1 MTYLDRKEKKLQA
14 KAEPVNFIVQVRRSP
29 GLAAAFARALGCW
42 NGPLALACGIFSSV
56 ISALGLPRGS
66 ISVSLK

>member
-42 NGPLALACGIFSSV
+42 NGPLALIRTFV
-56 ISALGLPRGS
+56 IAFQAHPNNSG
-66 ISVSLK
+66 